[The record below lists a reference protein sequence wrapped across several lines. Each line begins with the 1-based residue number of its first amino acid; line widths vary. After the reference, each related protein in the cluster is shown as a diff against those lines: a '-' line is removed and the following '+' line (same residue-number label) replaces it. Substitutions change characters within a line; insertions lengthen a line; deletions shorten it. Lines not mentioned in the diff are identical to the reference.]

1 MLDGK
6 PENCLLFLGHQMAI
20 TVGQLGDLECA
31 RGAGVG
37 MGSWCSN
44 GANELLVRSYLC
56 QLLDATTWLFLTDR
70 WSRVEDMQ
78 VGRRF
83 GWAMQRGTCIVHGRC
98 GKEEAAAASTQNLI
112 FGPSK

>member
-44 GANELLVRSYLC
+44 GANKLLVRSYLY
-56 QLLDATTWLFLTDR
+56 QLLNATTWLFLTDR
-70 WSRVEDMQ
+70 WSQVEGMLKRTETRWVQ
-78 VGRRF
+78 GR
-83 GWAMQRGTCIVHGRC
+83 
-98 GKEEAAAASTQNLI
+98 S
-112 FGPSK
+112 